1 MVKVF
6 NNEKMTEILMS
17 YVHVS
22 KEALNL
28 ALKLNG
34 DKEQTY
40 KDILFVYTGIS
51 DFDYFV
57 EEVLN
62 NE

>member
-1 MVKVF
+1 MAKVF
-6 NNEKMTEILMS
+6 NDEKMTEILIS

-40 KDILFVYTGIS
+40 KDILFVYAGIS
-51 DFDYFV
+51 DFEYFV

-62 NE
+62 E

>member
-6 NNEKMTEILMS
+6 NDEKMTEILIS

-51 DFDYFV
+51 DFEYFV

-62 NE
+62 E

>member
-1 MVKVF
+1 MVKVL
-6 NNEKMTEILMS
+6 NNEQMTEILIS

-34 DKEQTY
+34 DREQTY

-51 DFDYFV
+51 DFDYFI
-57 EEVLN
+57 
-62 NE
+62 NEIKED

>member
-1 MVKVF
+1 MVKVL
-6 NNEKMTEILMS
+6 NNEQMTEILIS

-34 DKEQTY
+34 DREQTY

-51 DFDYFV
+51 DFDYFI
-57 EEVLN
+57 

>member
-1 MVKVF
+1 MAKVL
-6 NNEKMTEILMS
+6 NNEQMTEILIS
-17 YVHVS
+17 YARVS

-40 KDILFVYTGIS
+40 KDILFVYTGVS
-51 DFDYFV
+51 DFDYFI
-57 EEVLN
+57 
-62 NE
+62 NEIKED